1 MLTLKEEFVKA
12 FADSLPRNVFQ
23 QGETKIISCSEAQ
36 YEIK

>member
-12 FADSLPRNVFQ
+12 FADYHSLLRNVFQ

-36 YEIK
+36 Y